1 MRVLVTGANGFIGA
15 RVVVALRDAGH
26 EVVVAVRKPPAQGRD
41 DAVVICDFARDLD
54 PQIWIPRLAGIDA
67 AVNCAG
73 ILRETRADKFQSIHV
88 DTPLALFRACA
99 AVGVRRVIQISALGD
114 QGDGE
119 FIASKHR
126 GDQALAEL
134 DLDWLVLRPGLVYSA
149 HGAYGGTSLLRALAV
164 LPGVMLLPGD
174 GTQKLRPLAA
184 EDLAASVVAAL
195 ARPQLRAETLELV
208 GPEILTLRDYLLA
221 WRGWFGLRK
230 PCVLTTPQPLV
241 AATVALGEA
250 WGRGPICRVI
260 AHLLERERVGG
271 AQALERMQSMLGV
284 MPAALA
290 QALVQ
295 RPCQAPDLW
304 FARWYVLRPLLI
316 CTLALVWIASGSVGL
331 LLPATAAQA
340 ALPHWPPALVSGIT
354 LASSMADLAL
364 GLMLLLG
371 QRVRVVLSLMLA
383 MVAAYTIVIG
393 TLAPE
398 HWRDPFG
405 GLLKNLPIAGILIA
419 LLALEPRGR

>member
-1 MRVLVTGANGFIGA
+1 MIFT
-15 RVVVALRDAGH
+15 
-26 EVVVAVRKPPAQGRD
+26 
-41 DAVVICDFARDLD
+41 
-54 PQIWIPRLAGIDA
+54 
-67 AVNCAG
+67 
-73 ILRETRADKFQSIHV
+73 
-88 DTPLALFRACA
+88 
-99 AVGVRRVIQISALGD
+99 
-114 QGDGE
+114 
-119 FIASKHR
+119 
-126 GDQALAEL
+126 
-134 DLDWLVLRPGLVYSA
+134 
-149 HGAYGGTSLLRALAV
+149 
-164 LPGVMLLPGD
+164 
-174 GTQKLRPLAA
+174 
-184 EDLAASVVAAL
+184 
-195 ARPQLRAETLELV
+195 
-208 GPEILTLRDYLLA
+208 
-221 WRGWFGLRK
+221 
-230 PCVLTTPQPLV
+230 
-241 AATVALGEA
+241 ATVALGEA

-354 LASSMADLAL
+354 LASSMADLVL